1 MNIAFEI
8 SPLITAS
15 GTFGDKSGV
24 YRYMYGL
31 LKGMAEHIK
40 KNKLD
45 IKIYLFSFNPQFL
58 KTPINP
64 EIYNIIDKK
73 RVILLRRDPP
83 FKQAKSVFTQII
95 NKILKIKPNIFF
107 RILNKI
113 FFVKYL
119 LDSISEKIEFET
131 YIKTLNYEF
140 KKRKIKII
148 FHSETGFF
156 HVGDYKN

>member
-31 LKGMAEHIK
+31 LKGMSEHIK

-45 IKIYLFSFNPQFL
+45 IKIYLFSFNPHFL

-64 EIYNIIDKK
+64 EIYDLIDKK
-73 RVILLRRDPP
+73 RIILLRRDPP
-83 FKQAKSVFTQII
+83 YTQKIGII
-95 NKILKIKPNIFF
+95 
-107 RILNKI
+107 
-113 FFVKYL
+113 Y
-119 LDSISEKIEFET
+119 
-131 YIKTLNYEF
+131 
-140 KKRKIKII
+140 KII
-148 FHSETGFF
+148 KKF
-156 HVGDYKN
+156 N

>member
-8 SPLITAS
+8 SPLLTAS

-31 LKGMAEHIK
+31 LNGMTQYIK

-45 IKIYLFSFNPQFL
+45 IKIYLFSFNPHFL

-64 EIYNIIDKK
+64 EIYDLIDKK

-83 FKQAKSVFTQII
+83 LKKVTSIYSQII
-95 NKILKIKPNIFF
+95 RKVLQIKPNLFF
-107 RILNKI
+107 RIINRALFIKP
-113 FFVKYL
+113 L
-119 LDSISEKIEFET
+119 LGYISDRIEFAT
-131 YIKTLNYEF
+131 YIKILDFEF
-140 KKRKIKII
+140 TKRKIKII
-148 FHSETGFF
+148 FHSET
-156 HVGDYKN
+156 